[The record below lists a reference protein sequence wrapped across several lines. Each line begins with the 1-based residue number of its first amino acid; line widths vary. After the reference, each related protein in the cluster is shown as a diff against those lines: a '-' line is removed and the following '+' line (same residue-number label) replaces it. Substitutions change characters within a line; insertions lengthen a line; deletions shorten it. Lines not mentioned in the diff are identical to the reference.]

1 MATLYQKQRSPHYWM
16 RFQHNGVRYQESTG
30 KDNKNAAKKV
40 MAKRIAEVKGFG
52 SYNDLFIHLKEEI
65 ERQPLDKQDRIRQEL
80 VKQLLADTLEK
91 LKISEAFLLYK
102 SKPKKR
108 NPSERTVKGYE
119 GDWKRFVKW
128 LETNHSSISMKSLPE
143 SPNST

>member
-40 MAKRIAEVKGFG
+40 MYKRVAEVKGFG
-52 SYNDLFIHLKEEI
+52 SYNDLFIRLKEEI
-65 ERQPLDKQDRIRQEL
+65 ERQPLDKRDRIRQDL
-80 VKQLLADTLEK
+80 ARQLQADTLEK
-91 LKISEAFLLYK
+91 LKLSDAFALYK

-108 NPSERTVKGYE
+108 NPSEHTVTRTY
-119 GDWKRFVKW
+119 R
-128 LETNHSSISMKSLPE
+128 L
-143 SPNST
+143 